1 MCIITMR
8 LGMTIGARQP
18 ETFIM
23 DRPAFA
29 NESPA
34 MSKWQRR
41 IIGIACATVA
51 LVIFAIILHFLQSF
65 KKHSLRMQEEKRA
78 SLLPPKP
85 VR

>member
-1 MCIITMR
+1 
-8 LGMTIGARQP
+8 
-18 ETFIM
+18 
-23 DRPAFA
+23 
-29 NESPA
+29 